1 MSKQEDE
8 PGLGAD
14 VDQPA
19 GNAAASDGTNVGKR
33 RQFLLSMR
41 LKITVFT
48 DIFLLFI
55 TGLFSLQVALR
66 KGETR

>member
-19 GNAAASDGTNVGKR
+19 GNAAASDGTNASSLFKSLLEKVKR
-33 RQFLLSMR
+33 GEIDEMIR
-41 LKITVFT
+41 LVRESGVDMSQVF
-48 DIFLLFI
+48 DESKN
-55 TGLFSLQVALR
+55 FS
-66 KGETR
+66 